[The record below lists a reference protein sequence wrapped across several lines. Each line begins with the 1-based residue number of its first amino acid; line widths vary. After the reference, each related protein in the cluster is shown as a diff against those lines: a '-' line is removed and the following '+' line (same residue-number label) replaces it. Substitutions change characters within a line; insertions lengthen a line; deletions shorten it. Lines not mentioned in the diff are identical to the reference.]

1 MKKKIKINKKKGIVF
16 WVTGLSG
23 VGKTTISKK
32 LQLLLKKKFGKTVLI
47 NGDDLRLIFELKN
60 YDIYSRTKYV
70 KQYSKIC
77 QFLINQNI
85 NVIMSVVGLFHD
97 IHKWNRKNLTN
108 YVEIYIKSSLTN
120 IKKFDSRGVYKKKKV
135 VGVDINKQIPKKPHI
150 VIFNDFIKDQKF
162 YAKKI
167 FDKLDKILN

>member
-97 IHKWNRKNLTN
+97 IHKWNRKT
-108 YVEIYIKSSLTN
+108 
-120 IKKFDSRGVYKKKKV
+120 
-135 VGVDINKQIPKKPHI
+135 
-150 VIFNDFIKDQKF
+150 
-162 YAKKI
+162 
-167 FDKLDKILN
+167 

>member
-1 MKKKIKINKKKGIVF
+1 MKKKIKLNKKKGIVF

-32 LQLLLKKKFGKTVLI
+32 LQLLLNKNIGRTVLI
-47 NGDDLRLIFELKN
+47 NGDDLRLIFDLKK
-60 YDIYSRTKYV
+60 YDINSRVRYV

-77 QFLINQNI
+77 QFLTNQNI
-85 NVIMSVVGLFHD
+85 NVIMSVVGLFHN

-108 YVEIYIKSSLTN
+108 YIEIYIKSSLAK
-120 IKKFDSRGVYKKKKV
+120 IKKFDRRGVYKRKKV
-135 VGVDINKQIPKKPHI
+135 VGIDINKEIPKKPHI
-150 VIFNDFIKDQKF
+150 VIFNDFIRDQKF

-167 FDKLDKILN
+167 FDKLNKIIN